1 MQKILLLG
9 LAGGLGALSR
19 YFLAGLVHRVLPS
32 GFPWGTV
39 AVNIT
44 GCLAAGFLWA
54 FFETRYPVSGQTRA
68 VIMVGFM
75 GAFTTFSTF
84 ILETGELFR
93 SSQWLPA
100 LFNLAFQNG
109 VGLCALVAGAALCRL
124 L

>member
-1 MQKILLLG
+1 MQKFLLLG
-9 LAGGLGALSR
+9 LAGALGALSR
-19 YFLAGLVHRVLPS
+19 YSLAGLVHRVTPS
-32 GFPWGTV
+32 GFPYGTLV
-39 AVNIT
+39 VNIT

-93 SSQWLPA
+93 ASQWLPA
-100 LFNLAFQNG
+100 VLNLVVQNG

-124 L
+124 I